1 MKWFAFLL
9 LLIASTTARADDLV
23 AGLSQD
29 QIEITSNYTG
39 TDMVVFGAIENT
51 ANSSGA
57 ARDVVVV
64 VRGPSADMSVRRM
77 ARVAGLWINRDEM
90 TLSGMP
96 AYYFVA
102 SSRPLKDIASSD
114 TLERY
119 EIGLDHIQPESVST
133 NTPPKARP
141 FLEAAIRERE
151 KEKLYAEVPQGV
163 EFLSYSLFRVRVPMP
178 AAVPRGQ
185 YTAEV
190 YLFRDGTVISAQST
204 PLFVNQSGLE
214 RRLHNFAQSSPVSYG
229 LSTVLIAA
237 VMGWLSSLA
246 FRMRL

>member
-1 MKWFAFLL
+1 MRWFAFLL
-9 LLIASTTARADDLV
+9 VFLFSASAQADDLV

-39 TDMVVFGAIENT
+39 TDMVVFGAIEGT
-51 ANSSGA
+51 AENSNA
-57 ARDVVVV
+57 PRDVVVV
-64 VRGPSADMSVRRM
+64 VRGPNADMSVRRK
-77 ARVAGLWINRDEM
+77 ARVAGLWVNRDEM

-102 SSRPLKDIASSD
+102 STRPLNSVASKD

-119 EIGLDHIQPESVST
+119 QIGLENLEPEGVST
-133 NTPPKARP
+133 HSPSKALP
-141 FLEAAIRERE
+141 FIKAAIEERQ
-151 KEKLYAEVPQGV
+151 KEKLYAELPQGV

-190 YLFRDGTVISAQST
+190 YLFRDGTVMSAQST

-214 RRLHNFAQSSPVSYG
+214 RRLHNLAQSWPVAYG
-229 LSTVLIAA
+229 LSA
-237 VMGWLSSLA
+237 VFMAGFMGWLSSVA
-246 FRMRL
+246 FRQR